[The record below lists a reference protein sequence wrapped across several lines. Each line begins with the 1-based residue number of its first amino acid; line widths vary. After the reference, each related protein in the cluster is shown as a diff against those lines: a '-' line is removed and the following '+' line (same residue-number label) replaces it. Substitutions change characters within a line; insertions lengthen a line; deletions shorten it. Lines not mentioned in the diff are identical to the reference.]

1 MTPDQLNAAAAALTP
16 PTGGMASLE
25 SGDDD
30 RDDSSEDEEGGGATG
45 KPGHMTVSSSDEGSD
60 DRSHHELTRAEA
72 LAALRRSKGKNIEEM
87 NSNKSANTTIDK
99 EKGVCVC
106 LGARVS
112 VRETLITV
120 ILHFNLSHHCVYK
133 SSARCIH
140 RYMKNHCNSCRIC

>member
-72 LAALRRSKGKNIEEM
+72 LAALRRSKGKSIEEM

-99 EKGVCVC
+99 EKGVCVFGSSSEC
-106 LGARVS
+106 ERDPYNS
-112 VRETLITV
+112 D
-120 ILHFNLSHHCVYK
+120 LHFNLSHHCVYK